1 MKNKQFQNLI
11 LDLKSIKMTQDEK
24 ADVLQ
29 SSLNMIEKMESMY
42 AVTPDNIGPVEKTIG
57 RVKSNF
63 YTNFYPNWAYFSK
76 NSFAGSLAVLA
87 LLIGTGGI
95 SLAAES
101 SLPGDALY
109 TVKVNINE
117 SAKSLVAI
125 TPEAKAKFALEIA
138 DKRLKEVALL
148 SQKGRLNNQ
157 TGLILTKQLAKQADQ
172 VKFQVASLVST
183 NDLKSA
189 QEIALNFESS
199 LRAHELI
206 LEKISTN
213 YASSSAENIE
223 KLAQLD
229 SLISTL
235 KSEIATTTLARNN
248 IQNKEIASVAG
259 SEDRAKIELRISE
272 VRSKLA
278 DLTLQSS
285 SSTLSE
291 SSASTTRKYIAEAT
305 RLVRFANDKL
315 AKSMLQESMS
325 LIQSAFQYAND
336 AEVVLATNITSDD
349 VLRGSSLQAIESG
362 ITMSLSTLSTSSTEV
377 IRTASVADDLSQ
389 SSSTASTTPQLTNTA
404 STTQAESNPQ

>member
-1 MKNKQFQNLI
+1 
-11 LDLKSIKMTQDEK
+11 MTQDEK

-29 SSLNMIEKMESMY
+29 SSLNMIEKIDMMY
-42 AVTPDNIGPVEKTIG
+42 AVTPDSYNHETSDSKKALTKTIG

-63 YTNFYPNWAYFSK
+63 YTNLYPNWAYFSK

-87 LLIGTGGI
+87 LLIGTGGV

-101 SLPGDALY
+101 SLPGDVLY

-117 SAKSLVAI
+117 SAKSLIAI

-199 LRAHELI
+199 MRAHELI
-206 LEKISTN
+206 LEKISTEH
-213 YASSSAENIE
+213 ASSTGTYNTE

-229 SLISTL
+229 SLISKL
-235 KSEIATTTLARNN
+235 KSEIATTTIARNT
-248 IQNKEIASVAG
+248 IQSKEVASVLG
-259 SEDRAKIELRISE
+259 SEDREKLELRISQ
-272 VRSKLA
+272 VRAKLA
-278 DLTLQSS
+278 DLTTQVS

-291 SSASTTRKYIAEAT
+291 SSASTTRGYISEAN
-305 RLVRFANDKL
+305 RLARFATDKL
-315 AKSMLQESMS
+315 RKSLFQES
-325 LIQSAFQYAND
+325 LILVQSAFQYAND
-336 AEVVLATNITSDD
+336 AEVVLATNLAGTEALKSVTADA
-349 VLRGSSLQAIESG
+349 LSN
-362 ITMSLSTLSTSSTEV
+362 ITMSLSTLSTSSSEV
-377 IRTASVADDLSQ
+377 IMSATIADILA
-389 SSSTASTTPQLTNTA
+389 SSSTASSTDTTSTSTDSAATSTNPEV
-404 STTQAESNPQ
+404 SI